1 MINPN
6 AILEINSKNLIKN
19 YKTIS
24 KYSNKSL
31 TGAVIKANAYGL
43 GDIQIYKK
51 LYNAGCR
58 NFFLATLNEA
68 INIRKKYLSSN
79 LYVLNGLE
87 NNKLSK
93 FYDYNIIPILNSIEE
108 LELYLSSK
116 YFDKNKKI
124 GLQIDTGL
132 NRLGIQIKKIIK
144 KDLKNINL
152 FILVSHFSSSEEISN
167 IYNFL
172 QNKKFKTVFNL
183 FKSIKYISLSNSAG
197 ILNNKEFHY
206 NLTRPGIFLY
216 GGYQNKR
223 LKKILKIKPV
233 IKLKAKILQIKEIG
247 ANEYI
252 GYNQTYKTKK
262 TIKVAILGIGY
273 GDGIFRILSNKGK
286 VYFKKKSF
294 RIIGRI
300 SMDSM
305 TINITN
311 CKHKIC
317 VGEYMEIIN
326 EDNDIEKIAKEC
338 GTISR
343 EILTSISR
351 RVIRQYL

>member
-1 MINPN
+1 MKILPRIN
-6 AILEINSKNLIKN
+6 IFSSIKRDRTKNP
-19 YKTIS
+19 
-24 KYSNKSL
+24 
-31 TGAVIKANAYGL
+31 
-43 GDIQIYKK
+43 
-51 LYNAGCR
+51 
-58 NFFLATLNEA
+58 LATNDFE
-68 INIRKKYLSSN
+68 
-79 LYVLNGLE
+79 
-87 NNKLSK
+87 K
-93 FYDYNIIPILNSIEE
+93 FIET
-108 LELYLSSK
+108 
-116 YFDKNKKI
+116 F
-124 GLQIDTGL
+124 
-132 NRLGIQIKKIIK
+132 KKIIGDK
-144 KDLKNINL
+144 GLLIMPTFTYSPFESEVYNINL
-152 FILVSHFSSSEEISN
+152 SKSTVGALTEYFRTRDGVKRSKHPIFSFACWGYNASKFLDFKNYNCFGRESLFGKMYDLNTKYTYNIL
-167 IYNFL
+167 
-172 QNKKFKTVFNL
+172 NKKFKTVFNL

>member
-1 MINPN
+1 MIR
-6 AILEINSKNLIKN
+6 IGI
-19 YKTIS
+19 
-24 KYSNKSL
+24 
-31 TGAVIKANAYGL
+31 L
-43 GDIQIYKK
+43 GDIGSGKSYVAKNFGYPVFNADSEVSKIYKK
-51 LYNAGCR
+51 NKKIFNKLKKKLPRYISK
-58 NFFLATLNEA
+58 FPIDKNEVSVA
-68 INIRKKYLSSN
+68 ILSNKNNLKKIINIVHLEVRKQM
-79 LYVLNGLE
+79 
-87 NNKLSK
+87 KLFLK
-93 FYDYNIIPILNSIEE
+93 KN
-108 LELYLSSK
+108 
-116 YFDKNKKI
+116 KNKKI

-132 NRLGIQIKKIIK
+132 NRLGIQIKKLIN

-223 LKKILKIKPV
+223 LKKILKIKSV
-233 IKLKAKILQIKEIG
+233 VKLKAKILQIKEIG

-326 EDNDIEKIAKEC
+326 EDNDIEKIAKAC
-338 GTISR
+338 STISR

-351 RVIRQYL
+351 RVIRQYI